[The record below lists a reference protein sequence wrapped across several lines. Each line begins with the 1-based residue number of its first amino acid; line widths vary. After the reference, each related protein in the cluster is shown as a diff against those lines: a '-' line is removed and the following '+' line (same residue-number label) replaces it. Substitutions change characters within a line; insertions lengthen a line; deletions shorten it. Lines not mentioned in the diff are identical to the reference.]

1 MELFYGLLMGNK
13 IERKIL
19 ELDRYSKLVYATWNE
34 ILKEYAVDE
43 TIDIVKLVGNC
54 ERCIY
59 DYLKDMKT
67 LYQSSRFL
75 DDNVEEIE
83 IWLNEYFGLLPSLE
97 VETVVHLVM
106 ESVIMEV
113 LEPIVEECLATEI
126 TIGNY
131 YNN

>member
-13 IERKIL
+13 IERRIL
-19 ELDRYSKLVYATWNE
+19 ELDRYGKLVYATWNE
-34 ILKEYAVDE
+34 ILKEYSVDE
-43 TIDIVKLVGNC
+43 TIDIVRLVGNC

-59 DYLKDMKT
+59 DYLENMKT

-83 IWLNEYFGLLPSLE
+83 IWINEYFGLLPSLE

-106 ESVIMEV
+106 ESVIMET
-113 LEPIVEECLATEI
+113 LEPIVKECLATEI